1 MTASR
6 TDSLQRLQSVTEL
19 HEFLQFITDDGKS
32 HTNRSLVVVVV
43 VVLVVVVV
51 VVVGVVVAAAVVVAV
66 TSRTDSLQRLQGVTE
81 LHEFLQFITDD
92 GKSHI
97 NTPLVVVV
105 VVVLVVVVVVVVVTS
120 RTDSLQRL
128 QGVTELHEFLQ
139 FITDDGKSNTNI
151 LLVVVVVVVVLL
163 VLLVASHTN
172 SLQVTVCH

>member
-6 TDSLQRLQSVTEL
+6 TDSLQRLQGVTEL

-32 HTNRSLVVVVV
+32 HINRPLVVVIV

-51 VVVGVVVAAAVVVAV
+51 VVVVAV

-97 NTPLVVVV
+97 NRLLVVVT
-105 VVVLVVVVVVVVVTS
+105 VLVVVVVVVVIVVNS
-120 RTDSLQRL
+120 AIACPIQSNPIQYSFNMKL
-128 QGVTELHEFLQ
+128 TERNLT
-139 FITDDGKSNTNI
+139 I
-151 LLVVVVVVVVLL
+151 
-163 VLLVASHTN
+163 
-172 SLQVTVCH
+172 